1 MVKPMKYRKLVGLLR
16 EAGFTP
22 TQGKGDHEKWR
33 NGTTW
38 TIITQTAEGRQGRP
52 RRNREEQAAM
62 NSLIVTAT
70 RWSGGWELEIGEQ
83 QHTQVRNLCNARQ
96 QVVDYLDTM
105 DESVDHADVDI
116 TIIPEI
122 GALADE
128 VAQAREATRAA
139 AEATEM
145 AARQSRAA
153 AQHLRAA
160 GYSVSDSAV
169 IMGVSRGRVS
179 QLVNL

>member
-1 MVKPMKYRKLVGLLR
+1 
-16 EAGFTP
+16 
-22 TQGKGDHEKWR
+22 
-33 NGTTW
+33 
-38 TIITQTAEGRQGRP
+38 
-52 RRNREEQAAM
+52 M

-83 QHTQVRNLCNARQ
+83 QHTQVRNLGNARQ

-139 AEATEM
+139 A
-145 AARQSRAA
+145 
-153 AQHLRAA
+153 QHLRAA

>member
-1 MVKPMKYRKLVGLLR
+1 
-16 EAGFTP
+16 
-22 TQGKGDHEKWR
+22 
-33 NGTTW
+33 
-38 TIITQTAEGRQGRP
+38 
-52 RRNREEQAAM
+52 
-62 NSLIVTAT
+62 
-70 RWSGGWELEIGEQ
+70 
-83 QHTQVRNLCNARQ
+83 
-96 QVVDYLDTM
+96 
-105 DESVDHADVDI
+105 
-116 TIIPEI
+116 
-122 GALADE
+122 
-128 VAQAREATRAA
+128 A

>member
-1 MVKPMKYRKLVGLLR
+1 
-16 EAGFTP
+16 
-22 TQGKGDHEKWR
+22 
-33 NGTTW
+33 
-38 TIITQTAEGRQGRP
+38 
-52 RRNREEQAAM
+52 M

-122 GALADE
+122 GALALSWGKASLTQQPDE
-128 VAQAREATRAA
+128 F
-139 AEATEM
+139 
-145 AARQSRAA
+145 
-153 AQHLRAA
+153 
-160 GYSVSDSAV
+160 AV
-169 IMGVSRGRVS
+169 LHRLDHES
-179 QLVNL
+179 

>member
-38 TIITQTAEGRQGRP
+38 TIITQTTECSP
-52 RRNREEQAAM
+52 KEQAAM

>member
-1 MVKPMKYRKLVGLLR
+1 
-16 EAGFTP
+16 
-22 TQGKGDHEKWR
+22 
-33 NGTTW
+33 
-38 TIITQTAEGRQGRP
+38 
-52 RRNREEQAAM
+52 M

-128 VAQAREATRAA
+128 VAQAREATRDA